1 MVKSSSILS
10 ITLLI
15 TLHLPYTIGEYRMM
29 VYRLSVMM
37 SDGTRFISDYEQVTS
52 AKERMMTFFQRDGGE
67 TARLWKE
74 DSVEIIVNLDKVIS
88 ASVHSMD
95 IPVETEKPYRI
106 GNSRA
111 PVQQRFNPTI
121 HIGTIFIDRS

>member
-1 MVKSSSILS
+1 MI
-10 ITLLI
+10 I
-15 TLHLPYTIGEYRMM
+15 
-29 VYRLSVMM
+29 YRLSVMM
-37 SDGTRFISDYEQVTS
+37 SDGTRFISDYEQAAS
-52 AKERMMTFFQRDGGE
+52 AKERMMTFFKKEAEE

-74 DSVEIIVNLDKVIS
+74 GSVEIIVNLDKVIS
-88 ASVHSMD
+88 ASVHRMD
-95 IPVETEKPYRI
+95 IPVETEKPYRT